1 MYVYYCYAR
10 LSFSFPI
17 LCLHQ
22 DWDMAFNSQQ
32 NDVEHGS
39 EAMIR
44 SDSPLVAG
52 LAVEQTPWDA
62 SQQILH

>member
-1 MYVYYCYAR
+1 
-10 LSFSFPI
+10 
-17 LCLHQ
+17 
-22 DWDMAFNSQQ
+22 MAFNSQQ

-52 LAVEQTPWDA
+52 LAVEQTP
-62 SQQILH
+62 